1 MKRAQLVDWEWMRQE
16 TASGRQSARLPVV
29 VKSGREAS
37 VAATEWVACLI
48 RFHSF
53 HFLTFTSYSQQRN
66 LVLGT
71 LEPSA
76 CKTQRPLALTPII

>member
-37 VAATEWVACLI
+37 VAATEWVAW
-48 RFHSF
+48 
-53 HFLTFTSYSQQRN
+53 N
-66 LVLGT
+66 PVLAKHRDH
-71 LEPSA
+71 LH
-76 CKTQRPLALTPII
+76 